1 MTWNQYLQINIY
13 QRTYRHYLCHWTGD
27 QNQDLTGNL
36 LSQVDSL
43 PVRSNH
49 SDTPVSTCAL
59 PCVRQK
65 VFTTCWAYFVTDK
78 YFFLHFW
85 TQKTCEIT
93 SDTNVR
99 KIKQPLH
106 VALPGTGKLHTCW
119 LHLPGEII
127 NGPVGMSGSIEW

>member
-13 QRTYRHYLCHWTGD
+13 QKTYRHYLCHWTGD

-65 VFTTCWAYFVTDK
+65 VFTTCWVYFVTDK

-85 TQKTCEIT
+85 TQKTWG
-93 SDTNVR
+93 SLQVN
-99 KIKQPLH
+99 
-106 VALPGTGKLHTCW
+106 LPQIQMWGKLNSHYMW
-119 LHLPGEII
+119 LYLRQVNYI
-127 NGPVGMSGSIEW
+127 PVGYTSQVK